1 MLDSPHTGKL
11 TEIIVQ
17 SFPEM
22 IEEFLDNTSSEDNL
36 IKYEIQGEVPDC
48 RALLV
53 AAEAMHEVLEVS
65 EDDLRSLQI
74 PVHAI
79 VGELDPEKIYLE
91 RMRDVV
97 PDFSLTV
104 IPGKQIETGIQS
116 LLIPSPEF
124 LTSHNAVS
132 FTQAGTMMPL
142 SWTRCG
148 ARARWNSSSEWEV
161 IQLDQMLHL
170 HLSSDFLLIS
180 CSLQDSR
187 SFREVQ
193 FLFKCQP

>member
-1 MLDSPHTGKL
+1 
-11 TEIIVQ
+11 
-17 SFPEM
+17 
-22 IEEFLDNTSSEDNL
+22 
-36 IKYEIQGEVPDC
+36 
-48 RALLV
+48 
-53 AAEAMHEVLEVS
+53 MHEVLEVS

-116 LLIPSPEF
+116 LLIPSAEF
-124 LTSHNAVS
+124 LTSHHAVP

-187 SFREVQ
+187 SFREHTSREADTGLV
-193 FLFKCQP
+193 